1 MPGRPESS
9 TDALRSVSDV
19 ARSRRIPSR
28 RAGSKARADGGSPGE
43 GAVAGSDGPAQ
54 PVADLA
60 HAIRLEVGEG
70 QPQLRLLAGSE
81 DGARQRQQAKI
92 GRAPG
97 RERVC
102 QYVDITRVAG
112 SFKKNNKKN

>member
-60 HAIRLEVGEG
+60 HAIRLEDGEG
-70 QPQLRLLAGSE
+70 QPPVRLRTVEPTAELQSLMRNASAVLGV
-81 DGARQRQQAKI
+81 QQ
-92 GRAPG
+92 
-97 RERVC
+97 
-102 QYVDITRVAG
+102 
-112 SFKKNNKKN
+112 KKRKA